1 MGEEMARLL
10 VAAIER
16 TDPAPRRVVL
26 ATQLIRR
33 ASSAGRRVP

>member
-1 MGEEMARLL
+1 MARLL
-10 VAAIER
+10 ITTIEGSDR
-16 TDPAPRRVVL
+16 APRRVIL